1 MSQMLS
7 SKRATRGQRMT
18 ALIGEAVE
26 QDEAFWGADVWES
39 DDESF
44 SEQEVEPDVFDSDFN
59 DTEDEGGSDDEDG
72 EKEAVNAGRKERS
85 SSNRYRE
92 PGGPKVKKPLAASS
106 SSSRSAGDDNGE
118 VGDSNATTD
127 VTAPVIRKKKIPRVD
142 SQESGISGPRAI
154 RESTKVKTG
163 QCRPCPT

>member
-44 SEQEVEPDVFDSDFN
+44 SEEEIEPDVFDSDFN

-72 EKEAVNAGRKERS
+72 EKEAVNAGRKERT

-92 PGGPKVKKPLAASS
+92 PGGPRVKKPLTAASS
-106 SSSRSAGDDNGE
+106 SSSSSRNVGEDNGE
-118 VGDSNATTD
+118 IEDGEAAT
-127 VTAPVIRKKKIPRVD
+127 VAAPVIRKKKIQRVD
-142 SQESGISGPRAI
+142 SQESGISGPRAV
-154 RESTKVKTG
+154 RDSTKVKTG
-163 QCRPCPT
+163 QH

>member
-44 SEQEVEPDVFDSDFN
+44 SEEEIEPDVFDSDFN

-72 EKEAVNAGRKERS
+72 EKEAVNAGRKERT

-92 PGGPKVKKPLAASS
+92 PGGPRVKKPSTAAASS
-106 SSSRSAGDDNGE
+106 SSSSSRSTGEDNGE
-118 VGDSNATTD
+118 IEDGETAT
-127 VTAPVIRKKKIPRVD
+127 VAAPVIRKKKIQRVD
-142 SQESGISGPRAI
+142 SQESGISGPRAV
-154 RESTKVKTG
+154 RDSTKVKTG
-163 QCRPCPT
+163 QH

>member
-44 SEQEVEPDVFDSDFN
+44 SEVEVEPDVFDSDFN

-72 EKEAVNAGRKERS
+72 EKEAVNAGRKERP

-92 PGGPKVKKPLAASS
+92 PGGPKVKKPLTASS
-106 SSSRSAGDDNGE
+106 SSSRTEGDEKGE
-118 VGDSNATTD
+118 IGDSNAAT
-127 VTAPVIRKKKIPRVD
+127 VAAPVIRKKKIQRVD
-142 SQESGISGPRAI
+142 SQESGLSGPRAI

-163 QCRPCPT
+163 EC